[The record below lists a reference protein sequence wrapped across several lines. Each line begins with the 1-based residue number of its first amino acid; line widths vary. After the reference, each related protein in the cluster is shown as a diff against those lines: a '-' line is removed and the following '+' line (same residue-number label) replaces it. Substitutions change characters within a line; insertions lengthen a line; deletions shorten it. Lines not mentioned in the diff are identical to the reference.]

1 MADLEWDDEVV
12 ESEYVSSSQAIV
24 NSPSWD
30 NVDLVNQAVIPTGV
44 DVMGN
49 PDYPENIDTVNADGL
64 AQIVGGGVGGW
75 RGAAIGWNAMPP
87 VLPVV
92 GLAAKPIGAFL
103 GGVGGAFAGG
113 TTGDLAEQGFYTLTD
128 NDKKPSNWQ
137 ASVNSA
143 FRAGSEEAL
152 YEALGQGVVASIRG
166 TWRLIKGKPK
176 YEGSV
181 IQDMSKTKPSETGD
195 YELPADQQAY
205 RGAGEDT
212 VLNESEQYVPVTQ
225 MINDLIEASGGKLTA
240 SQVTTS
246 AFINGIEA
254 LAAASWGGGKFKEA
268 QGLTDTAITNYVDS
282 YIKHFNTT
290 AYNNLSGSV
299 DIGELFQSAVIT
311 GQAQHSAIGG
321 QMFDYLDTLYTE
333 KYQKEIIKRI
343 VPTNILDETGAMVN
357 RTETQTVK
365 NIVQPVSL
373 KKLKQHAAS
382 RLKVGAETAGIPN
395 GTWGGQLL
403 EKIMSIKSDGI
414 SFKAA
419 QELRSYFLAES
430 RALETQFGEAKA
442 KLMMGEMERILAKSL
457 DDGAAATK
465 NKLFITEYKKA
476 TQFWAEGAA
485 AVKSKNIA
493 SLLKNDPEEI
503 GRTIFAS
510 GNVTLIKEARIALN
524 KSAELAKGTDSA
536 FNAND
541 VFQKMQT
548 GYLESLIAGSRNNTS
563 SVLSNI
569 GSTQRS
575 GIKNTILNPADVVAG
590 EFNIANLKKLLNK
603 NTPLNDTFTTAF
615 TKKQQTAI
623 KDFVTVL
630 EAAQKKTAGAGDFMV
645 KVGQAGLILDTLGVM
660 NVIPGVDA
668 AQSKTELGF
677 ELTQYTLTPYI
688 VSRILTSPRTT
699 RTLARA
705 MTMSPKSQQFGG
717 VFAQLMAGINEVM
730 AEE

>member
-1 MADLEWDDEVV
+1 
-12 ESEYVSSSQAIV
+12 
-24 NSPSWD
+24 
-30 NVDLVNQAVIPTGV
+30 
-44 DVMGN
+44 
-49 PDYPENIDTVNADGL
+49 
-64 AQIVGGGVGGW
+64 
-75 RGAAIGWNAMPP
+75 
-87 VLPVV
+87 
-92 GLAAKPIGAFL
+92 
-103 GGVGGAFAGG
+103 
-113 TTGDLAEQGFYTLTD
+113 
-128 NDKKPSNWQ
+128 
-137 ASVNSA
+137 
-143 FRAGSEEAL
+143 
-152 YEALGQGVVASIRG
+152 
-166 TWRLIKGKPK
+166 
-176 YEGSV
+176 
-181 IQDMSKTKPSETGD
+181 
-195 YELPADQQAY
+195 
-205 RGAGEDT
+205 
-212 VLNESEQYVPVTQ
+212 
-225 MINDLIEASGGKLTA
+225 
-240 SQVTTS
+240 
-246 AFINGIEA
+246 GIEA

-333 KYQKEIIKRI
+333 KFQKEIIKRV
-343 VPTNILDETGAMVN
+343 VPTNILDDTGAMIN

-395 GTWGGQLL
+395 GDWGGKLL

-430 RALETQFGEAKA
+430 RALETKFGEAKA

-548 GYLESLIAGSRNNTS
+548 GYLESLIAGSRDNAS

-569 GSTQRS
+569 GE
-575 GIKNTILNPADVVAG
+575 NT
-590 EFNIANLKKLLNK
+590 
-603 NTPLNDTFTTAF
+603 
-615 TKKQQTAI
+615 
-623 KDFVTVL
+623 
-630 EAAQKKTAGAGDFMV
+630 M
-645 KVGQAGLILDTLGVM
+645 
-660 NVIPGVDA
+660 
-668 AQSKTELGF
+668 
-677 ELTQYTLTPYI
+677 
-688 VSRILTSPRTT
+688 
-699 RTLARA
+699 
-705 MTMSPKSQQFGG
+705 PKIGN
-717 VFAQLMAGINEVM
+717 AL
-730 AEE
+730 